1 MPSCAMKSGL
11 TFLLA
16 AAVVAAG
23 PPAMAQ
29 KASATSRPVIQPLP
43 PASTGDLNAALV
55 RLARNANDT
64 RALLDAGDASL
75 KLGDL
80 DAAIG
85 FFSRADTM
93 LKGDY
98 RAKAGLASAYTRG
111 QNPYDALLM
120 FDEAER
126 AGAPIVLIAADRG
139 LAHDLVGDNAR
150 AQQLYR
156 IALAQAPNDE
166 VSRRLALSLAITG
179 DRTGVETALRPLLE
193 KRDLA
198 SYRTR
203 AFAMAILGDVKE
215 AQAIADVR
223 LPSDMAIRLAPYLRY
238 MPRLT
243 PAQKAAAANFGHFPK
258 AVDIGRDDPRVAA
271 LAKSARKP
279 ADAGLIPKGEP
290 LGRKGQAET
299 NRQVASAKPPVAPA
313 TSAAPAKPAVE
324 APRPA
329 ASVVPAQAPAAA
341 RPLPA
346 TAPAARSV
354 AATPA
359 PARPPVEP
367 APPAPADLVGPPAP
381 DSRALAAPARPSA
394 PAPVQQAAPTR
405 APVPEA
411 PVAPVPRNV
420 AEAFADLALPTGPAR
435 PAAGAVD
442 VTRIKVKRD
451 PKPEPKVEAP
461 PPKPKH
467 PSRIWVQVGTG
478 KDKEALA
485 FDWRRYGKQQ
495 AKLFK
500 GKSGYVAKWGKT
512 NRLLAGPFPSDKA
525 AQAFLADLKKA
536 DINSFAFTSKEG
548 EQVDPLP

>member
-1 MPSCAMKSGL
+1 M
-11 TFLLA
+11 FLLA
-16 AAVVAAG
+16 ATAAAG
-23 PPAMAQ
+23 APAIAQ
-29 KASATSRPVIQPLP
+29 QKPVTSRPVVQPLP
-43 PASTGDLNAALV
+43 SASTGDLNAALV

-98 RAKAGLASAYTRG
+98 RAKAGLASAYARSR
-111 QNPYDALLM
+111 NPYDALLM

-126 AGAPIVLIAADRG
+126 AGAPIVSIAADRG

-156 IALAQAPNDE
+156 IALAQAPNDD

-179 DRTGVETALRPLLE
+179 DRAGSEATLRPLLE
-193 KRDLA
+193 RRDLA

-203 AFAMAILGDVKE
+203 AFTMAILGDMKE

-223 LPSDMAIRLAPYLRY
+223 LPTDMAIRLTPYLRY

-243 PAQKAAAANFGHFPK
+243 PAQQAAAANFGHFPK
-258 AVDIGRDDPRVAA
+258 ALDIGRDDPRIAA
-271 LAKSARKP
+271 LAKSGRKP
-279 ADAGLIPKGEP
+279 ADADLIPKGEP
-290 LGRKGQAET
+290 LGRKGQAAPSA
-299 NRQVASAKPPVAPA
+299 ASPAQAAKPAALPAPTPRPATTVALAASPKPAPVAPQPA
-313 TSAAPAKPAVE
+313 PQPKPMAELPAEPRGPASPPAQTPTLPPVQIAAAP
-324 APRPA
+324 
-329 ASVVPAQAPAAA
+329 
-341 RPLPA
+341 
-346 TAPAARSV
+346 
-354 AATPA
+354 
-359 PARPPVEP
+359 
-367 APPAPADLVGPPAP
+367 
-381 DSRALAAPARPSA
+381 PSA
-394 PAPVQQAAPTR
+394 PASMPAPMPAVTPEPAPAGTP
-405 APVPEA
+405 APVPA
-411 PVAPVPRNV
+411 PALAPEPAPAAVKIDPAPRNV
-420 AEAFADLALPTGPAR
+420 AEAFADFALPTGPAA

-442 VTRIKVKRD
+442 VTRIKVKRE
-451 PKPEPKVEAP
+451 PKPEAKAEAP
-461 PPKPKH
+461 PPPPKPRH

-485 FDWRRYGKQQ
+485 FDWRRYGKQE

-500 GKSGYVAKWGKT
+500 GKSAYIAKWGKT
-512 NRLLAGPFPSDKA
+512 NRLLTGPFANDKA
-525 AQAFLADLKKA
+525 AQAYLADLKKA
-536 DINSFAFTSKEG
+536 DVNSFAFTSKEG